1 MITTI
6 PIPLI
11 PPLTNPLNILHPL
24 AIHHPLESFLLLK
37 NLNRKATGRMPCDMA
52 VEQPRSWIICF
63 ERDDEISACWDE
75 CYVATGWVVPF
86 EFDFARVEIGE
97 VCSLG

>member
-1 MITTI
+1 MVTTI

-11 PPLTNPLNILHPL
+11 PPLTNPLNLLHSSF
-24 AIHHPLESFLLLK
+24 IHHPFESFLLLK
-37 NLNRKATGRMPCDMA
+37 NLNRKTARGMPGDMA

-75 CYVATGWVVPF
+75 CYVAARGVVPF
-86 EFDFARVEIGE
+86 EFDFAGVQIGE

>member
-37 NLNRKATGRMPCDMA
+37 DLNRKTTRRMPGNMA
-52 VEQPRSWIICF
+52 VAEPRSWFICF

-75 CYVATGWVVPF
+75 CYVATWWVVPF

-97 VCSLG
+97 VCSFG